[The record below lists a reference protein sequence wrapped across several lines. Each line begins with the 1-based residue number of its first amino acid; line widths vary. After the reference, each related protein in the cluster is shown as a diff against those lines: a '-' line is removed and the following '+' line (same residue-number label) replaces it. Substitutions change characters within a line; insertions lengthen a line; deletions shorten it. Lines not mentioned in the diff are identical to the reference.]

1 MGMSNTNEKSEFKHN
16 LGLRIA
22 QLRVEQ
28 GLSQRKL
35 SMAIGLD
42 RATLNRI
49 EQGAGNPT
57 IDTLQ
62 RIASGLDVPIEALF
76 QGDGT
81 GE

>member
-1 MGMSNTNEKSEFKHN
+1 MHMNNTSGQTPFKRK

-22 QLRVEQ
+22 QIRVEQ

-35 SMAIGLD
+35 SMTIGLD

-49 EQGAGNPT
+49 EQGSGNPT

-62 RIASGLDVPIEALF
+62 RIASGLDVPIESLF
-76 QGDGT
+76 EAG
-81 GE
+81 GESD